1 MPRKILPLLIAVIFL
16 SGTRIHA
23 GEAEKSGSRPRI
35 LLIGAGALLMAG
47 GGALAYHQDREA
59 DRDMAIYRKS
69 AFTTHTED
77 YRGRVEN
84 HQRLTWAGL
93 AGAALGGI
101 LIVVAF

>member
-1 MPRKILPLLIAVIFL
+1 MPRKFLPLFIAAAL
-16 SGTRIHA
+16 LTCSRLHA
-23 GEAEKSGSRPRI
+23 GEAGKSDSRPRL

-77 YRGRVEN
+77 HRDRVET

>member
-1 MPRKILPLLIAVIFL
+1 MPRNLLPLLIAAILLPVGPL
-16 SGTRIHA
+16 HA
-23 GEAEKSGSRPRI
+23 GSSEKTGSQPRF
-35 LLIGAGALLMAG
+35 LLIWAGALLMAG
-47 GGALAYHQDREA
+47 GGALAYHQDKEA

-77 YRGRVEN
+77 YRDRVET
-84 HQRLTWAGL
+84 HRRLTWAGM